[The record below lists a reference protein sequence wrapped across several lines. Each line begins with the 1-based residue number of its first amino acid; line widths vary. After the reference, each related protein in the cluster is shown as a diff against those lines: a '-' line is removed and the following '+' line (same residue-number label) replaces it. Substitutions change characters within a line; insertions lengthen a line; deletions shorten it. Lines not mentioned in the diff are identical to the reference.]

1 MKLITIL
8 FCLSILISAGMAAE
22 TKVPLDR
29 LNWSQSLPLNANI
42 TLDGGDVIGQT
53 FATQYDTI
61 VRQDGIN
68 IYALYGKNKT
78 VIDSGP
84 FSPDYNSHV
93 TRSAINAT
101 PANGS
106 LYIDRGTY
114 SLACDLNCTAGTS
127 SYIYFWTALPVSSDI
142 NIKGAKM
149 GATVLQ
155 MAPAQYS
162 TTRPALIMY
171 DYCPFSES
179 GGDGVGPGHQMF
191 SLEDLT
197 FDGDIDNQTAPYYH
211 DGAGLFLSGSM
222 RYNTRIRNVEFKR
235 SPNHALYLGYNGGG
249 WENHAIIENIYTH
262 DNWGS
267 SQLDNTE
274 DTILS
279 NFLSNNDGY
288 GFWTAS
294 RMALVLDGMHA
305 TSGHLIA
312 DNVNIVDG
320 CLSIFGFEK
329 DRDDLSMLL
338 SDVFI
343 DARDIGKHG
352 VYIHH
357 CNNVTLDGGRIWAG
371 DAQYAV
377 SVLNATGV
385 TISDMEMRGLRGI
398 VTETGYRSDIKLSGC
413 DINTSGNCFMIYG
426 TGSTALFTGCDFN
439 TSNPSQ
445 YLINV
450 QSNAAA
456 SLVGCHGSGNG
467 LVYVGGIN
475 GVLTHSGT
483 TGLGLEAYGA
493 TSVADGG
500 TIAHGMKITP
510 TYATATGSLAGT
522 TVTVT
527 AKDATHLTI
536 DLAGVTTTQTVNW
549 EAKY

>member
-1 MKLITIL
+1 MLKILKFLFLVMLIIG
-8 FCLSILISAGMAAE
+8 SADGIS
-22 TKVPLDR
+22 TKSV
-29 LNWSQSLPLNANI
+29 NWSETLPLNANI
-42 TLDGGDVIGQT
+42 TLNGGDILGQT

-61 VRQDGIN
+61 VRQDGTY

-78 VIDSGP
+78 SIDSGIIG
-84 FSPDYNSHV
+84 STVNSRV
-93 TRSAINAT
+93 IRSAINAT

-106 LYIDRGTY
+106 LYIDRGAY

-127 SYIYFWTALPVSSDI
+127 SYIYFWTALPVTSDI
-142 NIKGAKM
+142 RIRGAGM

-155 MAPAQYS
+155 MAPSQYS

-211 DGAGLFLSGSM
+211 DGAGLFLSGSP
-222 RYNTRIRNVEFKR
+222 RYNARIRNIEFKR
-235 SPNHALYLGYNGGG
+235 SPNHAMYFGYNGGG
-249 WENHAIIENIYTH
+249 WENRAIIENIYTH
-262 DNWGS
+262 DNWGA
-267 SQLDNTE
+267 SQIDNTE
-274 DTILS
+274 DTILN

-294 RMALVLDGMHA
+294 HMALVLDGMHA
-305 TSGHLIA
+305 NSGHLIA
-312 DNVNIVDG
+312 DNINIVDG
-320 CLSIFGFEK
+320 CLFVFGFKK

-343 DARDIGKHG
+343 DARDIGKNG
-352 VYIHH
+352 VYIHN
-357 CNNVTLDGGRIWAG
+357 CNNVTLDGGRILAG
-371 DAQYAV
+371 PANYAV
-377 SVLNATGV
+377 SVLNAAGV
-385 TISDMEMRGLRGI
+385 TVNNMEMRGLRGI

-467 LVYVGGIN
+467 LVYVSGTN

-483 TGLGLEAYGA
+483 SGLGLEAYGA

-510 TYATATGSLAGT
+510 TYVTATGSLAGT

-527 AKDATHLTI
+527 AKDATYLTI
-536 DLAGVTTTQTVNW
+536 DLAGVTTTQKVYW
-549 EAKY
+549 RAVY